1 MDQVIDVEGAALG
14 PQILHPDPD
23 GHEPPGQIRRP
34 HCCQLVSNG
43 IDRAGL
49 ADQGYCRQHLLQPA
63 LGICIFKH
71 LKLVGHKFLKHGF
84 MIQLPGSRHAVGT
97 GRSQSLVSQEP
108 GLEMVP
114 QILFHIHIAVKA
126 KLSRKPED
134 RHLCDPQ
141 GVCHFPQRIKAGL
154 IGIFIHI
161 ICDPLLYRAQFPVF
175 LIYRL
180 QKTHGSSSHL
190 SVL

>member
-1 MDQVIDVEGAALG
+1 MLCVPWVTEDHCHILRACMDQVIDVERAALG

-97 GRSQSLVSQEP
+97 GRSQS
-108 GLEMVP
+108 
-114 QILFHIHIAVKA
+114 
-126 KLSRKPED
+126 
-134 RHLCDPQ
+134 C
-141 GVCHFPQRIKAGL
+141 
-154 IGIFIHI
+154 
-161 ICDPLLYRAQFPVF
+161 LLYTSRCV
-175 LIYRL
+175 
-180 QKTHGSSSHL
+180 
-190 SVL
+190 